1 MRLAL
6 NAEGKSNFETYEDN
20 EQDRMARNLREV
32 IATASAERRSEV
44 AAAYRQ
50 KLIALKKKRQLEEAK
65 RVMELDSNMI
75 AIAVVITALPIIA
88 ALGWMLT
95 ILAVGNG
102 AN

>member
-1 MRLAL
+1 
-6 NAEGKSNFETYEDN
+6 
-20 EQDRMARNLREV
+20 MARNLRGV
-32 IATASAERRSEV
+32 LAAVSAERRAKV

-75 AIAVVITALPIIA
+75 AIAVVITALPIIG

-95 ILAVGNG
+95 ILAVGHG
-102 AN
+102 AH